1 MSVFPT
7 QGSKLF
13 VEKKLQQQLPRK
25 RPLMVFQQWQLKFEF
40 GHKKS
45 IVFLGKKGTLRK
57 RWVGAYQTII
67 IIKKQ

>member
-1 MSVFPT
+1 MSVFPR
-7 QGSKLF
+7 QESKLF
-13 VEKKLQQQLPRK
+13 VEKKLQQQFPRK
-25 RPLMVFQQWQLKFEF
+25 CGAMVFQQWQLKFEC

-45 IVFLGKKGTLRK
+45 IVFPGKKGTLRK